1 MKLLKKGLL
10 VLAATALLMDV
21 DPAALTLRGS
31 PTSEAMAKV
40 GRPASPGSVAGAARR
55 TTRRTTRRVWRRT
68 THYVSVLPHGCGPVT
83 LYGVA
88 VWNCGGV
95 YYQHQGTRYVVVV
108 AD

>member
-1 MKLLKKGLL
+1 MNMLTKGLL
-10 VLAATALLMDV
+10 LLAATALLMDV
-21 DPAALTLRGS
+21 DPAALMLRGS

-40 GRPASPGSVAGAARR
+40 GRPLSPGSVAGVARR
-55 TTRRTTRRVWRRT
+55 TSRRTTRRVWRRT
-68 THYVSVLPHGCGPVT
+68 THYVSVLPAGCSHVT

-88 VWNCGGV
+88 VWNCGGA